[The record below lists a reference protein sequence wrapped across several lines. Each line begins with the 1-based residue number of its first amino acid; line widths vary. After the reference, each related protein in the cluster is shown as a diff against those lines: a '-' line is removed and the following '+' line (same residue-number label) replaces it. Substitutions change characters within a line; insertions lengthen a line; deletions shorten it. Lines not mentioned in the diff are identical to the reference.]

1 MSFYHKQIQEND
13 MATKLMTL
21 RIEEELKDEFD
32 AFCYEVG
39 LTTTSAV
46 TMFVK
51 ATVRE
56 QRIPFEIS
64 TDKFYSSKNMEVLA
78 QSRAEL
84 ERGEYTDVS
93 SDDFDALIES
103 L

>member
-1 MSFYHKQIQEND
+1 

-21 RIEEELKDEFD
+21 RIEEDLKNEFD
-32 AFCYEVG
+32 AFCYDVG

-51 ATVRE
+51 ATLRE

-64 TDKFYSSKNMEVLA
+64 TDKFYSSKNMEALA
-78 QSRAEL
+78 LSRAEF

-93 SDDFDALIES
+93 PENFDALIES